1 VRLLKLISVIFGVL
15 LVIAGIMSTASG
27 GFVLSVYRSHSDA
40 NGYFTTPI
48 QTVASNGFALTVP
61 DINSQLVSGWE
72 RWGLSHARATV
83 RVTGSSKLPAPVFIG
98 IAPTAR
104 VTKYLSGVARDRV
117 TSIDLRSG
125 SVQYDHVDGKALPT
139 PPEEQSFWVA
149 RATGT
154 GNETLEWAL
163 QEGDWAVVIMNGDAS
178 APVAVDVRL
187 GARFGIMYPL
197 VVGSIAAGVA
207 LLALG
212 AALIV
217 FGSRRRQMAA
227 PPQARAVGG

>member
-1 VRLLKLISVIFGVL
+1 LLKLISVIFGVL
-15 LVIAGIMSTASG
+15 LVIAGVTFAASG
-27 GFVLSVYRSHSDA
+27 GFVLSIYRSHSDA
-40 NGYFTTPI
+40 NGYFTTHS
-48 QTVASNGFALTVP
+48 QTVGSNGFALTVP
-61 DINSQLVSGWE
+61 DVNGQLVSGWE

-98 IAPTAR
+98 IAPTER

-117 TSIDLRSG
+117 TSIDLSSG
-125 SVQYDHVDGKALPT
+125 SLQYDHVDGEALPT
-139 PPEEQSFWVA
+139 PPAVQSFWVA

-154 GNETLEWAL
+154 GSETLEWAL

-178 APVAVDVRL
+178 APVAADVRL

-207 LLALG
+207 LLAIG
-212 AALIV
+212 ATLIV
-217 FGSRRRQMAA
+217 LGSRRRRMAA
-227 PPQARAVGG
+227 PTPPRVI

>member
-1 VRLLKLISVIFGVL
+1 MLKLISVIFGVL
-15 LVIAGIMSTASG
+15 LVIAGVTFAASG
-27 GFVLSVYRSHSDA
+27 GFVLSIYRSHSDA
-40 NGYFTTPI
+40 NGYFTTHS
-48 QTVASNGFALTVP
+48 QTVGSNGFALTVP
-61 DINSQLVSGWE
+61 DVNGQLVSGWE

-98 IAPTAR
+98 IAPTER

-117 TSIDLRSG
+117 TSIDLSSG
-125 SVQYDHVDGKALPT
+125 SLQYDHVDGEALPT
-139 PPEEQSFWVA
+139 PPAVQSFWVA

-154 GNETLEWAL
+154 GSETLEWAL

-178 APVAVDVRL
+178 APVAADVRL

-207 LLALG
+207 LLAIG
-212 AALIV
+212 ATLIV
-217 FGSRRRQMAA
+217 LGSRRRRMAA
-227 PPQARAVGG
+227 PTPPRVI